1 MLLLLSVLT
10 CDCYE
15 IPQPNTS
22 LKLKILELQK
32 YGKDTAEA
40 NDGSEGVRDKR
51 HSHYNNDD
59 VGEREEDDNKH
70 VIDKKDDTTTRYNF
84 LR

>member
-10 CDCYE
+10 CNCYD

-32 YGKDTAEA
+32 YGKDTTTAA
-40 NDGSEGVRDKR
+40 DGSEGVRDKR
-51 HSHYNNDD
+51 HSHYNDD
-59 VGEREEDDNKH
+59 VEKEEDDVKH
-70 VIDKKDDTTTRYNF
+70 VINDTKEVDSPTR
-84 LR
+84 